1 MNATSVSRRQY
12 VRANPNRS
20 LPYPLHRVHVENVLE
35 ETMKY
40 YAEEEGELTFEQMVP
55 GKYYRSGN
63 YYGICEINQY
73 ASNKPKI
80 LTYLNRCGSCIG
92 GNVLLFEVDMTDRL
106 LAVLKER
113 RDKTIA
119 FIDEMGTW

>member
-1 MNATSVSRRQY
+1 
-12 VRANPNRS
+12 
-20 LPYPLHRVHVENVLE
+20 VENVLE

-55 GKYYRSGN
+55 GKYYRYN
-63 YYGICEINQY
+63 RDYGICEVIES
-73 ASNKPKI
+73 ASNKPKT
-80 LTYLNRCGSCIG
+80 LRYLNRDGSLMG
-92 GNVLLFEVDMTDRL
+92 GNGDLFEVDMTDRL

-113 RDKTIA
+113 RDKTIG

>member
-1 MNATSVSRRQY
+1 MN
-12 VRANPNRS
+12 
-20 LPYPLHRVHVENVLE
+20 
-35 ETMKY
+35 Y
-40 YAEEEGELTFEQMVP
+40 YDDKEEGALTFQQIVP
-55 GKYYRSGN
+55 GKYYRYN
-63 YYGICEINQY
+63 RDYGICEINQY

-80 LTYLNRCGSCIG
+80 LTYLNKCGSCIG
-92 GNVLLFEVDMTDRL
+92 GNSMLSEVDMTDRL

>member
-1 MNATSVSRRQY
+1 M
-12 VRANPNRS
+12 
-20 LPYPLHRVHVENVLE
+20 HRVYVENVLE

-63 YYGICEINQY
+63 DYGICEINEY
-73 ASNKPKI
+73 SSKRPKI
-80 LTYLNRCGSCIG
+80 LKYLNRCGSCIG

-106 LAVLKER
+106 LAVLKKR
-113 RDKTIA
+113 RDRMIG
-119 FIDEMGTW
+119 FIDEMRTW

>member
-1 MNATSVSRRQY
+1 MR
-12 VRANPNRS
+12 
-20 LPYPLHRVHVENVLE
+20 YPVHRVYVENVLE
-35 ETMKY
+35 EIMKY

-63 YYGICEINQY
+63 DYGICEINQH

-92 GNVLLFEVDMTDRL
+92 GNSMLSEVDMTDRL
-106 LAVLKER
+106 LAVLKYR

>member
-1 MNATSVSRRQY
+1 MHGVY
-12 VRANPNRS
+12 
-20 LPYPLHRVHVENVLE
+20 VENVLE

-63 YYGICEINQY
+63 DYGICEINEY
-73 ASNKPKI
+73 SSRRPKI
-80 LTYLNRCGSCIG
+80 LKYLNRCGSCIG
-92 GNVLLFEVDMTDRL
+92 GNSMLSEVDMTDRL
-106 LAVLKER
+106 LAVLKKR
-113 RDKTIA
+113 RDREMA

>member
-1 MNATSVSRRQY
+1 MKSY
-12 VRANPNRS
+12 V
-20 LPYPLHRVHVENVLE
+20 E
-35 ETMKY
+35 ED
-40 YAEEEGELTFEQMVP
+40 GEITFEQMVP

-63 YYGICEINQY
+63 DYGICEINEY
-73 ASNKPKI
+73 ATNKPKI

-113 RDKTIA
+113 RDREMA
-119 FIDEMGTW
+119 FIDEMGTL

>member
-1 MNATSVSRRQY
+1 M
-12 VRANPNRS
+12 
-20 LPYPLHRVHVENVLE
+20 HRVYVENVLE

-63 YYGICEINQY
+63 DYGICEINEY
-73 ASNKPKI
+73 ATNKPKI

-106 LAVLKER
+106 LAVLKKR
-113 RDKTIA
+113 RDREMA